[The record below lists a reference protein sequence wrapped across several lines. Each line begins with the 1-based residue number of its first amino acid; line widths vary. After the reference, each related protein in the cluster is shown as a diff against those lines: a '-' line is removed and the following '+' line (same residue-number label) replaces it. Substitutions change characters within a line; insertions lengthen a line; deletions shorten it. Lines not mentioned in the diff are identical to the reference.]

1 MYFTLSEKH
10 DKYGFTSLET
20 LSIWNHKINKNK
32 NKNKNKKSEFTCK
45 KEFSLSCPLFLN
57 LN

>member
-32 NKNKNKKSEFTCK
+32 KSEFTCK